1 MTPGGTPKQ
10 AAKRLIVGTPL
21 EGPARRLVGDWQV
34 AREPKRTM
42 DAILR
47 YTNPVP
53 RYGEGKPSH
62 PGLTRIIDAG
72 RDRYAALLGRFGEF
86 TDDLGRIPVEPSADP
101 GEPHWDNGWLP
112 SLDAIALYCT
122 LALNDPAVYLEVG
135 SGNSTRFARRAITDH
150 GLRTKI
156 ISIDPAPRASCNRLC
171 DEVIRA
177 RLETLDISTALDK
190 LGPGDVVFLDGSHR
204 SFMNSDATV
213 FFLEM
218 MPHLPADSLVHIHDI
233 YLPDDY
239 PQTWRHR
246 YYTEQYLLA
255 SWLLGGSAGYEVHC
269 PNHFISR
276 DPELAALVPVPSADP
291 RIAAGEPTGP
301 TSFWLRRSEDR
312 PR

>member
-1 MTPGGTPKQ
+1 MSPGNTPKQ
-10 AAKRLIVGTPL
+10 AAKRLVVGTPL

-42 DAILR
+42 DAIVR

-53 RYGEGKPSH
+53 RYGEGKPPH
-62 PGLTRIIDAG
+62 PELARIIGSRRDHYAG
-72 RDRYAALLGRFGEF
+72 LLHRFGEF
-86 TDDLGRIPVEPSADP
+86 RQDFDRIPLEPTGDP
-101 GEPHWDNGWLP
+101 TVPHWHNGWLP

-150 GLRTKI
+150 GLRTKV
-156 ISIDPAPRASCNRLC
+156 ISIDPAPRAECNRLC

-177 RLETLDISTALDK
+177 RLETLDIPETLGE
-190 LGPGDVVFLDGSHR
+190 LGPGDIVFLDGSHR

-218 MPHLPADSLVHIHDI
+218 MPHLPAEALVHIHDI

-239 PQTWRHR
+239 PRAWRHR

-269 PNHFISR
+269 PNHFISQ
-276 DPELAALVPVPSADP
+276 DDELKELVPGQCDDP

-301 TSFWLRRSEDR
+301 ASFWLRRR
-312 PR
+312 T